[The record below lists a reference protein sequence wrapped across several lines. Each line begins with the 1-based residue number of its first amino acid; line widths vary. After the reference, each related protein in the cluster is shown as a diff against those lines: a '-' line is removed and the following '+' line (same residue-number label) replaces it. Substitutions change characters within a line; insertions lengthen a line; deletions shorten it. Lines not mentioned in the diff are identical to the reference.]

1 MYSTY
6 SPYRGQT
13 LYNCQ
18 KFWKSHAMG
27 LVGIVEK
34 RRVAPRIAPGADMK
48 ARAALL
54 EFGISLLEAA
64 HLFGAVAIGGG
75 EAPCD
80 KPRFADLGLGG
91 YHPVHIVASGP
102 RADPVPHARRQDHHS
117 FPSIGRPPHLGQHV
131 GAKHAVDLLR
141 KPASQ
146 LVKPA
151 QAHPPEC
158 PGKERLL
165 RFAVAYPPEFPRR
178 DLRQRLQH
186 RRQKAARAPRIADEL
201 PEGVAACESAVE
213 VEHRQPPLR

>member
-75 EAPCD
+75 EAP
-80 KPRFADLGLGG
+80 
-91 YHPVHIVASGP
+91 
-102 RADPVPHARRQDHHS
+102 
-117 FPSIGRPPHLGQHV
+117 SICHPPHLGQHV

-141 KPASQ
+141 KPAPQ